1 MSSACVEYLFGVHK
15 KFINKLLLR
24 ACAMIYGP
32 IGRALPRS
40 DIHRKKSSLGKKK
53 TFILGAKKKV
63 TGERESYI
71 YSAL

>member
-1 MSSACVEYLFGVHK
+1 MSSACVVYLFGVHK

-40 DIHRKKSSLGKKK
+40 DIHRKKKQPGKEKN
-53 TFILGAKKKV
+53 FHPRRKKKV